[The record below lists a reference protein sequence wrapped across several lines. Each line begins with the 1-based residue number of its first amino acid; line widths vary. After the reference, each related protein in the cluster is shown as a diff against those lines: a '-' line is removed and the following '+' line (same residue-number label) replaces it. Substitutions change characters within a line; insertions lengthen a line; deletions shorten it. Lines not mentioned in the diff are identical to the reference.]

1 MHTYPVGLQNH
12 MATFMAI
19 SDEHLS
25 EPWSAW
31 TAIGITELAISD
43 AHVEIRVPLDY
54 LNKKNPSNQAR
65 YCDTHT
71 RGRTWASGA
80 HHLLSKISVISRSQ
94 SWWGSNTD

>member
-54 LNKKNPSNQAR
+54 LNKK
-65 YCDTHT
+65 THPT
-71 RGRTWASGA
+71 RPGIAIRILEAVPGPLGHT
-80 HHLLSKISVISRSQ
+80 IY
-94 SWWGSNTD
+94 